1 MLKIFG
7 RPNSAN
13 VQKVLWTCA
22 ELDLPYQRI
31 DAGLEYGVND
41 TPPYLAM
48 NPMGLV
54 PTIVDDGFVLW
65 ESNACVRYLAAKHG
79 LGTLCPADLRVR
91 ADAERWMDWA
101 HTLTV
106 TISPMFWG
114 LVRTPPERRDLGLIE
129 AKRKEVARLMAML
142 DANLRKRPYVAGE
155 RLTIGDIPF
164 AAHVYRWFNLAI
176 ERPDLPHL
184 RAWYERLVAREPY
197 RKIVM
202 IPIT

>member
-22 ELDLPYQRI
+22 ELDLPYERI

-41 TPPYLAM
+41 TPQYRAM

-79 LGTLCPADLRVR
+79 FGTLCPADLRVR

-101 HTLTV
+101 HTLTF

-114 LVRTPPERRDLGLIE
+114 LVRTPPGRRDLGLIE
-129 AKRKEVARLMAML
+129 EKRREVARLFAML
-142 DANLRKRPYVAGE
+142 DANLKTRDYVAGD

-176 ERPDLPHL
+176 ERPDLPYL
-184 RAWYERLVAREPY
+184 KAWYERLVAREPY

>member
-22 ELDLPYQRI
+22 ELNLPYQRI

-129 AKRKEVARLMAML
+129 AKRKEVARLLAML